1 MKKFLSVLA
10 VIAFVAC
17 NNNGDADKT
26 DKDSIKS
33 VIDSSAEAKK
43 DSVENKSDSVKD
55 RIDSAAKAK
64 KDSLKK

>member
-1 MKKFLSVLA
+1 MKKFLSILA

-26 DKDSIKS
+26 DNDSIKS
-33 VIDSSAEAKK
+33 VIDSAADAKK
-43 DSVENKSDSVKD
+43 DSVENTSDSVKN
-55 RIDSAAKAK
+55 RIDSLADAK